1 MAEKSYIQK
10 NYATNKIQQSQNS
23 SSSKSLNLNNSENFG
38 NPSNNNNFIEVIS
51 RSGSGQSK
59 NNIQNSNKI
68 MKKKFKDIS

>member
-1 MAEKSYIQK
+1 MAEKSFIQK
-10 NYATNKIQQSQNS
+10 NYATNKIQKSQNS

-68 MKKKFKDIS
+68 IKKKFKDIS

>member
-68 MKKKFKDIS
+68 IKKKFKDIS

>member
-38 NPSNNNNFIEVIS
+38 NPQNNNNFIEVIS

-68 MKKKFKDIS
+68 IKKKFKDIS